1 MPCIIRIQYQERWEQ
16 KDDLQVRQYDEEEM
30 VCYGLVDGEQLALRM
45 CQRMNQENRV
55 SEMIALQ
62 DP

>member
-1 MPCIIRIQYQERWEQ
+1 MWEQ
-16 KDDLQVRQYDEEEM
+16 KDDLQVRQYYEEEM